1 MPTPP
6 PTRAPPREVLLT
18 GAGVRLLVVIQPMV
32 TRLGDDYPY
41 LGLHEMVREFCAEAG
56 IECLDLLSG
65 FRGRNAED
73 LQLHATDQH
82 SSHC

>member
-1 MPTPP
+1 MELNGTIIADEYAEAFGMWA
-6 PTRAPPREVLLT
+6 TRI
-18 GAGVRLLVVIQPMV
+18 VVTAVDQYWVQMACDQACGYGTSVI
-32 TRLGDDYPY
+32 GCD
-41 LGLHEMVREFCAEAG
+41 AEAG

>member
-1 MPTPP
+1 
-6 PTRAPPREVLLT
+6 
-18 GAGVRLLVVIQPMV
+18 MV